1 MRTVIV
7 KPYPVCWLEGAFMT
21 PQHFQ
26 QQNRFTQYLAGQY
39 FQLMNPVCFGFTA
52 LEIDVES
59 LKSGRFRI
67 NYASG
72 ILPDCTPFLLDEPLT
87 ATPPSAT
94 SDAIVTLV
102 LPITRDGCSEV
113 GDSAQHRYRF
123 HGQSLVD
130 SVNPDAP
137 VAHVDMALPNFQLM
151 IGNDAM
157 ESYVSLNVAR
167 ISYID
172 GNGAICLDSS
182 FIPSAINLQIS
193 RVVMDK
199 VEHLFNRIQQ
209 MASAVAFRINSGRQF
224 KSEHILLQDRLWSMY
239 FSQWQARL
247 AVMMTRPHLLPRE
260 LYQELFSMAGGL
272 SGLTGYEIPKPKTLH
287 QDSLG
292 DVLPEIFEQLINAM
306 DVVSRDTVMEVPLD
320 HSDFP
325 MERILTAAI
334 PAALGS
340 NVQCVL
346 SFEISGADSGWL
358 MANIPRFITVAPQ
371 DRIQSLL
378 KAAISGLKLTPLATP
393 PIELCLP
400 NCQTFVVDLSDPLI
414 RDCSHFAL
422 HFDKQLGDPEVR
434 LFMIQTL

>member
-1 MRTVIV
+1 M

-39 FQLMNPVCFGFTA
+39 FQLMNPVCFGFTT

-59 LKSGRFRI
+59 LKSGRFRV

-87 ATPPSAT
+87 TTPPSAT

-102 LPITRDGCSEV
+102 LPVTRDGCSEI
-113 GDSAQHRYRF
+113 GDSVQHRYRF

-130 SVNPDAP
+130 TVNPNAP
-137 VAHVDMALPNFQLM
+137 VAHVDMALPNFQLI
-151 IGNDAM
+151 IGNDST
-157 ESYVSLNVAR
+157 EGYVSLNVAR

-247 AVMMTRPHLLPRE
+247 AVMMTRPHVLPQE

-272 SGLTGYEIPKPKTLH
+272 SGLTGYEIPKPKVLH

-292 DVLPEIFEQLINAM
+292 DVLPEIFEQLMNAM
-306 DVVSRDTVMEVPLD
+306 DIVSRDTVMEVPLD
-320 HSDFP
+320 HSDFQ

-378 KAAISGLKLTPLATP
+378 KAAMSGLKLTPLATP

-400 NCQTFVVDLSDPLI
+400 NCQTFVIDLSDPLI
-414 RDCSHFAL
+414 KDSSHFAL